1 MFECISGASLNS
13 TTQDKAESIKSAIKS
28 MNITDLNRCVMI
40 GDRSH
45 DIIGAKKTGLS
56 SIGVLYGFGTRQ
68 EFEESG
74 ADYIAADFNELKSIL
89 LDDN

>member
-1 MFECISGASLNS
+1 
-13 TTQDKAESIKSAIKS
+13 
-28 MNITDLNRCVMI
+28 MI